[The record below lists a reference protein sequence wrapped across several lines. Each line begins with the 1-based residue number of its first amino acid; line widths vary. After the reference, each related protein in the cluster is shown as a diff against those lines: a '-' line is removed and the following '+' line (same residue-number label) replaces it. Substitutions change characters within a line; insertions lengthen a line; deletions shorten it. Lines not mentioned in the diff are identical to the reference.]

1 MLFKR
6 LVQSLRFVGLFSLLG
21 LLLLATRARAAEPTI
36 ITISDTVQLSDVK
49 RFGINIGGRDQFGAA
64 NYLKNV
70 VPNPGFESAEF
81 GMIFL
86 TQANSNSW
94 RVQADWTIGWNPATT
109 GHPNGFWDGGNY
121 EVVSGPNKWQRGTI
135 HQFKVEDSRYTF
147 YLNGLIAAPTTGD
160 AVIVH
165 KQVAGY
171 DYNTNQYNRAEPND
185 KRPNSPGKQAL
196 RLLQTDESWKASW
209 QLGLDTFGAPS
220 PNYYETGDPG
230 AGKLFLVN
238 GNWYFSVWAKG
249 SKNGDTLRMRFQR
262 SGESVF
268 FDETIPLTNQWQQI
282 TRSFNVANNQDVLYP
297 WSATMPRNPILVELF
312 AGGGEILVDDMEL
325 QRGGQ
330 TNPTEFSDKFV
341 DYLTELQPGIIR
353 NWGGERGQLG
363 STLDNQ
369 LAVQFGR
376 KTTEYRPEHRKAR
389 GFHYSL
395 HDFLVLCKL
404 VGAEPWYVIPPT
416 FTREE
421 MTNLAAYLGAPAGS
435 NPYADIR
442 ASLGQQEPW
451 TSVFKMIHLE
461 YGNEIWGNNGSGDPF
476 LGASVRGGVRAGDVA
491 SARLG
496 IFKQSPYFN
505 EPKYNFA
512 VGGQAFY
519 PTRQKEIDE
528 GGINQTSI
536 GLAPY
541 YGELETYATDSD
553 RFNPLYGQASWLF
566 RDSHITDSLGYL
578 KATGKNTRLA
588 VYEINLG
595 ATRFKGISLD
605 ERNSFI
611 TGQGAAVSLPLLMM
625 QYQKNLG
632 MREIISFQALQFSQ
646 YISGLGTQGEYVRL
660 MGMLRDLEATGRKRP
675 TWLAVQLANIA
686 SNGNLI
692 KTDQSGSNPSYTYK
706 PSVNNGLPAGLP
718 DTEFD
723 QSDVSVRYVQSFA
736 YKSGDSYRLALY
748 NLHLTESQDVKINL
762 PNTPT
767 GGAILHSLSAD
778 SPYTNNEDGNN
789 VAIQKE
795 NVTLRNGYELTLKP
809 HSMYVLEWGGSI
821 IPIET
826 NVAPVAKGD
835 LILYRPNQSATIQL
849 LDNDTDENKDP
860 LKVNLVTTPSHG
872 ILTFNENGVVSY
884 RPADGYTGEDSFTY
898 YVTDGKLN
906 SQTVTVQ
913 IRAFYPNNFVYLPVI
928 IK

>member
-1 MLFKR
+1 MLFRK
-6 LVQSLRFVGLFSLLG
+6 LAQPLRFATLFLLLS
-21 LLLLATRARAAEPTI
+21 LLLLTTRAKAAEPTI
-36 ITISDTVQLSDVK
+36 ITVSDTVQLSDVK

-64 NYLKNV
+64 NYIKNL

-86 TQANSNSW
+86 TQANSNNW
-94 RVQADWTIGWNPATT
+94 RVQADWNIGWNPTTT
-109 GHPNGFWDGGNY
+109 GHPDGFWDGGSY

-135 HQFKVEDSRYTF
+135 HQFKLEDSRYTF
-147 YLNGLIAAPTTGD
+147 YLNGLIAAPATGD
-160 AVIVH
+160 AVIVR

-171 DYNTNQYNRAEPND
+171 DYNTNQYNRAETND
-185 KRPNSPGKQAL
+185 KRPNSPGTQSL
-196 RLLQTDESWKASW
+196 RLLQADETWKASW

-220 PNYYETGDPG
+220 PGATETGDLG

-262 SGESVF
+262 AGESVF

-282 TRSFNVANNQDVLYP
+282 TRNFNVASDQDILHP
-297 WSATMPRNPILVELF
+297 WSTNMPRNPLLVELF
-312 AGGGEILVDDMEL
+312 AGGGEILVDDIEL
-325 QRGGQ
+325 ERNGQ
-330 TNPTEFSDKFV
+330 TNPTAFSDKFV
-341 DYLTELQPGIIR
+341 DYLKELQPGILR

-369 LAVQFGR
+369 LSVPFGR
-376 KTTEYRPEHRKAR
+376 KTTEYRPEYRKAR

-395 HDFLVLCKL
+395 HDFLTLCKL

-421 MTNLAAYLGAPAGS
+421 MSNLAAYLGGPAGS
-435 NPYADIR
+435 HPYADKR
-442 ASLGQQEPW
+442 AALGQQEPW
-451 TSVFKMIHLE
+451 TTVFKMIHLE
-461 YGNEIWGNNGSGDPF
+461 YGNEIWGNNGGSDPF

-496 IFKQSPYFN
+496 IFKESPYFN
-505 EPKYNFA
+505 EPKYNFT

-553 RFNPLYGQASWLF
+553 RFHPLYGQASWLF

-578 KATGKNTRLA
+578 KTSGKDTRFSI
-588 VYEINLG
+588 YEINLG
-595 ATRFKGISLD
+595 ATRFKGIALD
-605 ERNSFI
+605 ERNAFV
-611 TGQGAAVSLPLLMM
+611 TGQGAAISLPLLMM
-625 QYQKNLG
+625 QYQQNLG
-632 MREIISFQALQFSQ
+632 IREVISFQALQFSQ
-646 YISGLGTQGEYVRL
+646 YISSLGTQGEYVRL
-660 MGMLRDLEATGRKRP
+660 TGMLRDLEATGRKRP
-675 TWLAVQLANIA
+675 TWLAVELANKA

-692 KTDQSGSNPSYTYK
+692 KTEQSGVNPSYTYK
-706 PSVNNGLPAGLP
+706 PSVNNGLPSGLP

-723 QSDVSVRYVQSFA
+723 QSDVTVRYIQSFA
-736 YKSGDSYRLALY
+736 YKSGDTYRLALY
-748 NLHLTESQDVKINL
+748 NLHLTDTQDIKINL

-767 GGAILHSLSAD
+767 GGAILYTLSNGSLYA
-778 SPYTNNEDGNN
+778 NNEDGNN
-789 VAIQKE
+789 VAIQKQ
-795 NVTLRNGYELTLKP
+795 NVTLTNGYAMTLKP

-835 LILYRPNQSATIQL
+835 LILYRSNQSITFNI
-849 LDNDTDENKDP
+849 LDNDSDENKDP
-860 LKVNLVTTPSHG
+860 LTAKFVASQTNGTLD
-872 ILTFNENGVVSY
+872 FKENGVITY
-884 RPADGYTGEDSFTY
+884 RPSDGYTGNDSFTY

-906 SQTVTVQ
+906 SETVTVQ
-913 IRAFYPNNFVYLPVI
+913 IRWFNPNNFIYLPVI
-928 IK
+928 LR